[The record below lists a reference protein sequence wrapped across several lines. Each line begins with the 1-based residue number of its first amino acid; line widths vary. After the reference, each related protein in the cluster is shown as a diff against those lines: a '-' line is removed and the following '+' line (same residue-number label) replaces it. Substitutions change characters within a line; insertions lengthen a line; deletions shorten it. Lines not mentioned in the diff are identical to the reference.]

1 MEERLQKCTGNLE
14 QVKARAEQIKHILE
28 MRKEGISVEKIAV
41 AYNVSAGC
49 INRILRQ
56 NGMK

>member
-1 MEERLQKCTGNLE
+1 MRLQKIDGNVEALE
-14 QVKARAEQIKHILE
+14 ERTRQIKDMLE
-28 MRKEGISVEKIAV
+28 LRRKGVSVEKIAV
-41 AYNVSAGC
+41 KYEVSAGC

>member
-1 MEERLQKCTGNLE
+1 MRLQKIDGNVEALRERTRQIEDMLE
-14 QVKARAEQIKHILE
+14 LR
-28 MRKEGISVEKIAV
+28 RKGVSVEKIAV
-41 AYNVSAGC
+41 KYEVSAGC

>member
-1 MEERLQKCTGNLE
+1 MRLQKIDGNVEALE
-14 QVKARAEQIKHILE
+14 ERTRQIKDMLE
-28 MRKEGISVEKIAV
+28 LRRKGISVEKIAV
-41 AYNVSAGC
+41 KYEVSAGC

>member
-1 MEERLQKCTGNLE
+1 MRLQKIDGNVEALKERTRQIEDMLE
-14 QVKARAEQIKHILE
+14 LR
-28 MRKEGISVEKIAV
+28 RKGVSVEKIAV
-41 AYNVSAGC
+41 KYEVSAGC